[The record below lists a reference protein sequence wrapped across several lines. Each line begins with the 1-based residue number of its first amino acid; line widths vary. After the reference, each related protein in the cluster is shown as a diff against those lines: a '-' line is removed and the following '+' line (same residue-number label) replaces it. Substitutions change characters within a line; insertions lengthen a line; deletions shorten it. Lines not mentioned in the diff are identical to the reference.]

1 MSRVILVRHAQASFL
16 ELVYDKLCATG
27 EVQARLLGEYW
38 ARRGVLFGRAWSGP
52 RVRQVQTARMV
63 EEAYR
68 TLGREFPEVAVVNEF
83 DEYPAEAVLKLGLP
97 QVLEKSQEVRDLH
110 RAFER
115 AKDTDTRKRS
125 FQQMFEVVIGMWV
138 SGELVVEDVESWQD
152 FCARVDRGI
161 TTIVNSAAPAGDSV
175 VFTSGGPIG
184 VAMRR
189 ALHLS
194 HADALQLTWMS
205 RNASFTEFLS
215 SGDRFTLSTFN
226 AHPHLEDESLLTY
239 R

>member
-1 MSRVILVRHAQASFL
+1 MSRLILVRHAQASFL
-16 ELVYDKLCATG
+16 EPNYDQLCASG
-27 EVQARLLGEYW
+27 QVQARLLGEYW
-38 ARRGVLFGRAWSGP
+38 ACRGVLFGRAWSGP
-52 RVRQVQTARMV
+52 RVRQVQTAARV
-63 EEAYR
+63 AESYR
-68 TLGREFPEVAVVNEF
+68 TLGREFPEVAVMNEF
-83 DEYPAEAVLKLGLP
+83 DEYPAERILKLGLP
-97 QVLEKSQEVRDLH
+97 QVLEKSPQVRHLH
-110 RAFER
+110 RAFEQAEEVGER
-115 AKDTDTRKRS
+115 KTR
-125 FQQMFEVVIGMWV
+125 FQQIFETVTGMWV

-161 TTIVNSAAPAGDSV
+161 TTIVNSAASAGDSV

-189 ALHLS
+189 ALNLS
-194 HADALQLTWMS
+194 HADTLQLTWMS

-215 SGDRFTLSTFN
+215 SGRRFTLSAFN

>member
-1 MSRVILVRHAQASFL
+1 MSRVVLVRHAQASFL
-16 ELVYDKLCATG
+16 EPIYDKLCATG

-38 ARRGVLFGRAWSGP
+38 GRRGVLFSCAFSGP

-68 TLGREFPEVAVVNEF
+68 RLGREFPELAVTNEF